1 MGSAVHS
8 MEGRFEWVVK
18 AAPKGKGL
26 QKRKRLLTALVELW
40 GAAPEADEDDL
51 PVAMK
56 RAVYKAM
63 AGVMTPKQVAVE
75 LGMLAKAGVVTVSGD
90 EVRCSE
96 AREGARA
103 ATAGPTAS
111 TQAVAAERRKRRRAD
126 ARYAE
131 SEQESEESEEADWD

>member
-1 MGSAVHS
+1 M
-8 MEGRFEWVVK
+8 
-18 AAPKGKGL
+18 
-26 QKRKRLLTALVELW
+26 
-40 GAAPEADEDDL
+40 

-75 LGMLAKAGVVTVSGD
+75 LGILAKAGVVTVSGD

-103 ATAGPTAS
+103 VTAGPTVS
-111 TQAVAAERRKRRRAD
+111 TQAGTTERRKRQRAD